1 MRKYFLILFYFLLF
15 LNLKA
20 QDSTAIDSV
29 ILKKISKFTQPDSIN
44 CIKNINED
52 SFCITYQGFL
62 GALVGSMLAAVI
74 AIYSIHKT
82 HKNQIFLENE
92 KIHNRRHIE
101 EKIYSGFL
109 FSVYS
114 ILLNHKEISK
124 ALKREL
130 NAFAEN
136 VKITGNLLIEKP
148 YNRYSV
154 DLLKEC
160 LLKSLSYENYD
171 SDTIMYLV
179 TYVNKLENFDSN
191 LNFIPLLKIRDQHK
205 DNAEYAKTVKI
216 YFSDLLGLIAL
227 LDELNDKITNLILDF
242 LRNSKV
248 VNMHE
253 HLESLNNQQTKPT
266 A

>member
-1 MRKYFLILFYFLLF
+1 MKKYLLILFCSLLF
-15 LNLKA
+15 INLNAK
-20 QDSTAIDSV
+20 DSTIVDSV
-29 ILKKISKFTQPDSIN
+29 SATKVLEATQPDSIN
-44 CIKNINED
+44 YVKILNED
-52 SFCITYQGFL
+52 SFWITYQGFI
-62 GALVGSMLAAVI
+62 GALVGSMLAALI
-74 AIYSIHKT
+74 AIYSIRRT

-136 VKITGNLLIEKP
+136 VKCSGNLIIEQP

-154 DLLKEC
+154 DILKDC

-171 SDTIMYLV
+171 SDTIMFLV
-179 TYVNKLENFDSN
+179 TYVNKLENLDSN
-191 LNFIPLLKIRDQHK
+191 LNFIPLLKIRDQQK
-205 DNAEYAKTVKI
+205 DNAEYAQTVKM
-216 YFSDLLGLIAL
+216 YFSDLLGLIGL
-227 LDELNDKITNLILDF
+227 LDELNDKVTNLILDY

-253 HLESLNNQQTKPT
+253 HLESLHNQRPKPT

>member
-1 MRKYFLILFYFLLF
+1 MRKYHLIFLCFFLFIN
-15 LNLKA
+15 LNAK
-20 QDSTAIDSV
+20 DSTKVDSV
-29 ILKKISKFTQPDSIN
+29 ISTEVSESNQPDSIN
-44 CIKNINED
+44 YVKILSED
-52 SFCITYQGFL
+52 SIWITYQGL
-62 GALVGSMLAAVI
+62 IGALVGSMLAALI
-74 AIYSIHKT
+74 AIYSIRKT

-92 KIHNRRHIE
+92 KIHNKRHIE

-136 VKITGNLLIEKP
+136 VKNTGELIIEKP
-148 YNRYSV
+148 YNRYSI

-160 LLKSLSYENYD
+160 LLKTLSYENYD

-179 TYVNKLENFDSN
+179 TYVNKLDNFDSN
-191 LNFIPLLKIRDQHK
+191 LNFIPLLKIKEQHK
-205 DNAEYAKTVKI
+205 DKAEYAKTVKI
-216 YFSDLLGLIAL
+216 YFSDLLGLIGL
-227 LDELNDKITNLILDF
+227 LDELNDKITNLILEF
-242 LRNSKV
+242 LRKSNV
-248 VNMHE
+248 VNMPE
-253 HLESLNNQQTKPT
+253 HLESLHNQQPKPT